1 MLEKLQEN
9 IKLSLEFG
17 ISPTIVVNFVNSCK
31 SEEEIKTAFDIILN
45 VSRLTKK
52 DIVMVDNYETEEYRN
67 TEKDLVYW
75 SIMKK
80 IMKEVEKNFKLEE
93 LRFEGLYDTPIIH
106 SISPNDKYCFSENCN
121 NYGEVVSFPMC
132 PFCGKEPKTKKK
144 EMTVEVEE
152 VSEIKMCDTNGC
164 SNNGKVV
171 NFPLCPFCG
180 KKPVSNTPRCCT
192 TNCSNKGKVVNFP
205 LCPYCGKKPS
215 SGSEPEV
222 EKKRKCINRNCSHYD
237 NIVQDGFPLCPY
249 CGSEPCLK

>member
-1 MLEKLQEN
+1 
-9 IKLSLEFG
+9 
-17 ISPTIVVNFVNSCK
+17 
-31 SEEEIKTAFDIILN
+31 
-45 VSRLTKK
+45 
-52 DIVMVDNYETEEYRN
+52 
-67 TEKDLVYW
+67 
-75 SIMKK
+75 
-80 IMKEVEKNFKLEE
+80 
-93 LRFEGLYDTPIIH
+93 
-106 SISPNDKYCFSENCN
+106 
-121 NYGEVVSFPMC
+121 
-132 PFCGKEPKTKKK
+132 
-144 EMTVEVEE
+144 MTVEVEE